1 MSVQPKIKKHVAII
15 HAYSMMSVLQRKI
28 FNVFLYEATKAN
40 VADLSV
46 FNNGIS
52 ESVAIESKMH
62 LTDLKKAVK
71 FNSNNTRYLKEAID
85 GLASLSIEW
94 NLLKD
99 RAPTNISF
107 LNLRVLHGAPTFYVD
122 NTVNFSFHRL
132 MLDFIDNPSIYGTV
146 DLDLQS
152 QFESKYGHALY
163 ENSTRFENLNTN
175 KIIPLESFRKIL
187 GVDDNK
193 YLSMREFT
201 RNVISPSVEE
211 VNDRADFLVN
221 LESIREGRK
230 ITGIVL
236 HVDSK
241 NKKTKPAQ
249 SPDVTENKIL
259 SVNSELRD
267 STVNLIREYFGTIHP
282 AVIESIQKQYS
293 QAYIHEKIDYVKK
306 YSKKDNSGFF
316 PPAYFIAALKGDYK
330 QAQEGSSQSTKTT
343 PILNTPQVLWNQQL
357 VHLEQDFQHWNKLL
371 EISKQNNH
379 IAQIASNEKILKQ
392 CGERI
397 AQHLTKRPKE

>member
-1 MSVQPKIKKHVAII
+1 MSAQPKIKKHVAII

-40 VADLSV
+40 VADLRV

-62 LTDLKKAVK
+62 LTDLKRAVK

-99 RAPTNISF
+99 RAPANISF

-132 MLDFIDNPSIYGTV
+132 MLNFIDNPSIYGTV

-163 ENSTRFENLNTN
+163 ENSTRFENLNTK
-175 KIIPLESFRKIL
+175 KIIPLDSFRKIL

-201 RNVISPSVEE
+201 RNVTSPSVEE

-230 ITGIVL
+230 VTGFVL
-236 HVDSK
+236 HVNSK
-241 NKKTKPAQ
+241 NKMTKPAE
-249 SPDVTENKIL
+249 SPDVTTENKIL

-267 STVNLIREYFGTIHP
+267 STVNLIKEYFGTIHP

-306 YSKKDNSGFF
+306 CSKKDNSGYF

-330 QAQEGSSQSTKTT
+330 RAQKSSLPSIKTT
-343 PILNTPQVLWNQQL
+343 ILNTPQVVWSQRLA
-357 VHLEQDFQHWNKLL
+357 HLEQDFQHWKKLL

-379 IAQIASNEKILKQ
+379 TAQIASSEKIVKQ
-392 CGERI
+392 CEERI
-397 AQHLTKRPKE
+397 ALHLTQRPKE